1 MKRVR
6 KESVFCVLIFYILV
20 LAGCQTSENYSTA
33 SEDVTSYGSYFHAR
47 QRQYS
52 EFNSAVAG
60 LQHSDTSVREQAV
73 EVLGDLRDARA
84 VEYLIHIINS
94 EQGNIRYKAVFAL
107 GEIRDARSVWFLV
120 ELLKDRDWLVQKES
134 AFALGKIKDIR
145 SVDYLIDALKDRDAD
160 LRLEIAWAL
169 GEIGDEKAVSP
180 LIELLSDRDVQKECA
195 YAIRKIGNPAVELL
209 ISALKNENDDIRYW
223 SSEILGKMRDSSSVS
238 LLIENLSDP
247 VYGVDYA
254 RALIKIG
261 PIAVEPLISVL
272 GNETKTSQAENILVE
287 IGRPSVWSLIS
298 LLKRRNRNINIQ
310 ATQLLAEIGSDSV
323 EPLISLLSNR
333 DPVTRAYAVETLGL
347 IKDTTAVVPLIR
359 ALKDT
364 SFTVR
369 AMAANSLGKI
379 PDQRAINPLIHAL
392 NDTYWSTRYKAVYAL
407 GNIRDKRVV
416 RPLVMALKDN
426 DVRVQDEASWML
438 SKITGRRFGR
448 NYTAWKKWMDENM

>member
-1 MKRVR
+1 MKRMR
-6 KESVFCVLIFYILV
+6 KESVFFVLIFYILV
-20 LAGCQTSENYSTA
+20 LTGCKTSENYSTV
-33 SEDVTSYGSYFHAR
+33 SEEITSYGSYFHAR
-47 QRQYS
+47 QRHYS

-60 LQHSDTSVREQAV
+60 LQHNDMSVREQAV
-73 EVLGDLRDARA
+73 EVLADLRDARA
-84 VEYLIHIINS
+84 VEYLIHILNR

-107 GEIRDARSVWFLV
+107 GEIRDSRAVWVLV

-134 AFALGKIKDIR
+134 AFALGKIKDVR
-145 SVDYLIDALKDRDAD
+145 AVDYLIDALKDEDAD

-169 GEIGDEKAVSP
+169 GEIGDEKAVEP
-180 LIELLSDRDVQKECA
+180 LIELLSNRDVQKECA
-195 YAIRKIGNPAVELL
+195 YAIRKIGTPAVALL
-209 ISALKNENDDIRYW
+209 VSALKNENDDIRRW

-254 RALIKIG
+254 GALARIG
-261 PIAVEPLISVL
+261 SITVEPLISVL
-272 GNETKTSQAENILVE
+272 GDETKTEQAGNILVE

-298 LLKRRNRNINIQ
+298 LLKYRNRNINIQ

-323 EPLISLLSNR
+323 EPLISLLSHR

-347 IKDTTAVVPLIR
+347 IKDTAAVVPLIR

-392 NDTYWSTRYKAVYAL
+392 NDVYWSTRYKAVYAL

-448 NYTAWKKWMDENM
+448 NYVAWKKWMDENM